1 MPIPQWTVPHRRGRT
16 VAAALLTATIV
27 AALTA
32 PGASGAPAQP
42 QLSNASQAGFGPDG
56 HAARDK
62 DNRTGVAAPS
72 ASQLTA
78 ARRYGT
84 LHWNSLGTPDSVG
97 LATSA
102 GDRGAG
108 RSQALAADAVATAR
122 QYLIDN
128 QDLFGLDAAAVGSM
142 DQVLTQHIGSG
153 WVVQLQQRFG
163 DLPAGR
169 DGLASLLISA
179 DGLVVHVS
187 SSLARDTSAPA
198 PATLSAQDAFT
209 VALADAGLSTDQL
222 AGSDVR
228 LVAVPTPTAGNRTA
242 YEVTII
248 GKDTEDPIAYAT
260 YIDGITGGVLVR
272 EDLVDFDSD
281 NPKWA
286 VFPATPPQGTVTSDP
301 RVVWCLTAAP
311 GCVRQVNDPNSGK
324 AWDVD
329 LTTAAST
336 FTTSGNSAH
345 DFLLLGG
352 GSPPT
357 DATPSPE
364 RNYTYPFTDQ
374 WHAAKCDPA
383 TFTSAQRNDADAA
396 IANLFA
402 MHNRMHDWS
411 YLLGFTE
418 AAWNMQV
425 VNLSGQGLGGDAE
438 QGRVQAGA
446 LTGSRNNANQG
457 TGRDGLPPTTN
468 MFLWQPVAGAAY
480 PPCVDGDYDMT
491 VIGHEYTHAITNRM
505 IAGPNTGIGGQ
516 QGGSMGEAWGDLN
529 AAEYLYENGYRAPGD
544 TPFVTG
550 AYVTGNNAV
559 GIRDY
564 DGSKSPL
571 NYSDIGFDLTGPEVH
586 ADGEI
591 WVATNLRIRDQFV
604 RRYGHGTPK
613 LQLDCAN
620 GKVPADQCPGN
631 RRWIQLV
638 YDSFLLQASSP
649 VSMLNMRDNMLA
661 ADMVRFGGANQDI
674 LWKAFAESGMGRDAA
689 TNGASDTD
697 PTPSFASPLADNA
710 TVVLST
716 VGQSAGRIVRLYVG
730 DYEARAVPIA
740 DTDPA
745 TPVPDTFDIVPNE
758 DLHFTAVGSG
768 LGTTKFHRAFP
779 AGQTKQMRLDLPS
792 NLAASANGATV
803 SGDGVNLGKL
813 VDETEATDWASLSG
827 VAGKQVTVDLAGDTP
842 QLVTR
847 VNVSALLRPAIAG
860 DVDPGGQNR
869 FTALESFKILTCDA
883 AVADCSTDA
892 GYQVAYTSQPDAFPG
907 GAFRPTAGQ
916 LNLRSFAITPSLATH
931 VRLVVTNSQCTGN
944 PLYAGEHDND
954 PRAATDCA
962 TASQFRSQVRVAELQ
977 VYSS

>member
-1 MPIPQWTVPHRRGRT
+1 VI
-16 VAAALLTATIV
+16 AAALLAAAVV
-27 AALTA
+27 AAMTTS
-32 PGASGAPAQP
+32 GASGATAQP
-42 QLSNASQAGFGPDG
+42 QSSTASQGPDG

-62 DNRTGVAAPS
+62 DNRTGVAAPTSTQLS
-72 ASQLTA
+72 AA
-78 ARRYGT
+78 KRFGT
-84 LHWNSLGTPDSVG
+84 VHWNPLGTPESVG

-102 GDRGAG
+102 GAS
-108 RSQALAADAVATAR
+108 RSQALASDAVATAR
-122 QYLIDN
+122 QYLIAN
-128 QDLFGLDAAAVGSM
+128 QDLFGLDAATVNSM
-142 DQVLTQHIGSG
+142 DQVLTQHIGPG

-163 DLPAGR
+163 DLPTGR

-179 DGLVVHVS
+179 DGAVVHVS

-198 PATLSAQDAFT
+198 PATLSPQDA
-209 VALADAGLSTDQL
+209 VAAALADAALSEDQV
-222 AGSDVR
+222 AQSGVR
-228 LVAVPTPTAGNRTA
+228 LVAVPTPTAGNRAA
-242 YEVTII
+242 YEVTVI
-248 GKDTEDPIAYAT
+248 GKDTADPIAYTT
-260 YIDGITGGVLVR
+260 YVDGITGGVLVR

-286 VFPATPPQGTVTSDP
+286 VFPATPPQGTIAGDP
-301 RVVWCLTAAP
+301 RVVWCLSATA
-311 GCVRQVNDPNSGK
+311 GCVRQVSDPNSGQ

-329 LTTAAST
+329 LTTATPT
-336 FTTSGNSAH
+336 FTSNGNSTH
-345 DFLLLGG
+345 DFLQLGG
-352 GSPPT
+352 GTTPR
-357 DATPSPE
+357 DATASPA
-364 RNYTYPFTDQ
+364 RNYIYPFTDQ
-374 WHAAKCDPA
+374 WHVAKCDPA
-383 TFTSAQRNDADAA
+383 VFTSASQNDADAA

-418 AAWNMQV
+418 AAWNLQV

-438 QGRVQAGA
+438 QGRTQSGA
-446 LTGSRNNANQG
+446 LSGSRNNANQG
-457 TGRDGLPPTTN
+457 TPRDGLPPTTN
-468 MFLWQPVAGAAY
+468 MFLWQPVAGAVY

-505 IAGPNTGIGGQ
+505 IAGPNSGIGGQ
-516 QGGSMGEAWGDLN
+516 QGGSMGEAWGDLD
-529 AAEYLYENGYRAPGD
+529 AAEYLYENGYRAPGA

-550 AYVTGNNAV
+550 AYVTGNNTV

-564 DGSKSPL
+564 DGSNSPL
-571 NYSDIGFDLTGPEVH
+571 NYSDIGFDLVGPEVH

-591 WVATNLRIRDQFV
+591 WVATNLRVRDELV

-613 LQLDCAN
+613 LQLDCAD
-620 GKVPADQCPGN
+620 GRVPADQCPGN
-631 RRWIQLV
+631 RRWIQLMF
-638 YDSFLLQASSP
+638 DSFLLQANSQ
-649 VSMLNMRDNMLA
+649 VSNLNMRDNMLA

-674 LWKAFAESGMGRDAA
+674 LWKAFAESGIGRDAA
-689 TNGASDTD
+689 TNGASDND
-697 PTPSFASPLADNA
+697 PTPSFASPLANNA

-716 VGQSAGRIVRLYVG
+716 VGQSAGKIVRLYVG

-740 DTDPA
+740 DNDPT
-745 TPVPDTFDIVPNE
+745 TPIPDTFDVVPNE
-758 DLHFTAVGSG
+758 DLNFTAVGSG

-803 SGDGVNLGKL
+803 SGDGLNLDKL
-813 VDETEATDWASLSG
+813 VDETEATDWASLDG

-847 VNVSALLRPAIAG
+847 VNVSTLLRPAIAG

-869 FTALESFKILTCDA
+869 FTALESFKVLTCNDL
-883 AVADCSTDA
+883 VADCSTDA
-892 GYQVAYTSQPDAFPG
+892 GYQVAYISPPDAFPA

-916 LNLRSFAITPSLATH
+916 LNLRSFAILPSLATH

-944 PLYAGEHDND
+944 PLYAGEQDND

-962 TASQFRSQVRVAELQ
+962 TASPFAAQVRVAELQ
-977 VYSS
+977 VYRF